1 MRVVFVVFGVVL
13 TTAIIVFAIANP
25 DTEVEFSALMI
36 AYRGNLLGLA
46 MVLIAL
52 AVLSFGL
59 RVSLKQLSYTR
70 AKRNR
75 RAKGAT

>member
-13 TTAIIVFAIANP
+13 TIAIIVFAIANP

-46 MVLIAL
+46 MVLVAL
-52 AVLSFGL
+52 AVFSFGL
-59 RVSLKQLSYTR
+59 RVSLKQLRQTR
-70 AKRNR
+70 AKRKM
-75 RAKGAT
+75 RAKSAT